1 MFVAVALLGPFF
13 VGSTRSVLLH
23 VRDKLFDVFDLCM
36 SKTVRHL
43 FGVKPDHRQQH
54 RGGTAVVGKAA
65 DAIVVINL

>member
-1 MFVAVALLGPFF
+1 
-13 VGSTRSVLLH
+13 VLLH

-36 SKTVRHL
+36 SKTVHHL

-65 DAIVVINL
+65 DAIVVTNL